1 MSGNSLEHHDRDPSA
16 HSVSDWG
23 DAAMA
28 ESLQLAAESLCAFGG
43 FGAAAINVIRN
54 DWIVTIA
61 VAGADR
67 FLDEEGRSIDVGR
80 VLGRSSPV
88 AALRDDILPH
98 ADRWGLLYHL
108 PHDRTD
114 VTHFGWRVDRTY
126 DDTEWHPDD
135 LLLAP
140 VHDGNGRLCGLIS
153 LDGPIDGH
161 LPAPEKRPLLDRYV
175 AQAARILVTAIER
188 EELAERLRLLDVARE
203 ALRQAAGTSSP
214 QEAFAEATP
223 SLVAGFGL
231 ATLRASVFSAPT
243 APPAGPDRD
252 RRADD
257 ELIRSLSRLD
267 RESAEEMW
275 RTQSVAVVGRTQV
288 IDEHGNPADHHL
300 VRGYLERAGLESVLF
315 VPMGA
320 GQTCLGSLVFSRAAG
335 APAWSSEERRVA
347 QDIGRDLGR
356 LIADNDALR
365 REQELVRELRELDT
379 YKRDL
384 MAAIS
389 HELKTPIAS
398 ILSNAELIGGMIG
411 STDDEDDV
419 RRGAAA
425 MARGARRMS
434 DLVNELLLLARLD
447 EPGRVPATSRIDLV
461 PYVVS
466 GVQQAVESAGRPASA
481 VTTDVPDAPVVVPAD
496 PRGVEQITVN
506 LVGNALKYT
515 PTGRTVSVTL
525 RPAEDRVEL
534 TVTDEGIGIS
544 ADDQR
549 LIFTEFFR
557 SADPEARRQPGTGLG
572 LAIVERIV
580 ARHGG
585 RVEVASALGRGS
597 TFTVTLPLG

>member
-1 MSGNSLEHHDRDPSA
+1 
-16 HSVSDWG
+16 
-23 DAAMA
+23 MA

-43 FGAAAINVIRN
+43 FGAAAINVVR
-54 DWIVTIA
+54 DDRVVTIA

-67 FLDEEGRSIDVGR
+67 VLDESGTSIDVGL
-80 VLGRSSPV
+80 VLGRSSP
-88 AALRDDILPH
+88 AALLRDDILPY

-108 PHDRTD
+108 PHDRND
-114 VTHFGWRVDRTY
+114 VGHFGWRVDRQY

-140 VHDGNGRLCGLIS
+140 VHDGNGRMCGLIS
-153 LDGPIDGH
+153 LDGPTEGR
-161 LPAPEKRPLLDRYV
+161 LPAPEQRPLLDRYV

-188 EELAERLRLLDVARE
+188 EQLAERLRLLDVARE

-214 QEAFAEATP
+214 EEAFAEATP

-231 ATLRASVFSAPT
+231 AGLRASVFAAPT
-243 APPAGPDRD
+243 ETGSAESE
-252 RRADD
+252 DD
-257 ELIRSLSRLD
+257 LLGSLARLD
-267 RESAEEMW
+267 RESAEELW
-275 RTQSVAVVGRTQV
+275 RTQSVAVVGRSQV
-288 IDEHGNPADHHL
+288 VDEHGTPEERLLVQRHL
-300 VRGYLERAGLESVLF
+300 DRTGLESVLF

-356 LIADNDALR
+356 LIADSDALR
-365 REQELVRELRELDT
+365 REQRLVRELRELDT

-398 ILSNAELIGGMIG
+398 ILSNAELIGGMVG

-425 MARGARRMS
+425 MERGARRMS

-447 EPGRVPATSRIDLV
+447 EPGRSPATSRIDV
-461 PYVVS
+461 TPSVVS
-466 GVQQAVESAGRPASA
+466 GVQQAVESAGRPATQ
-481 VTTDVPDAPVVVPAD
+481 VTTDLPEGPVVVSAD
-496 PRGVEQITVN
+496 PHGIEQVVVN
-506 LVGNALKYT
+506 LVGNAVKYT
-515 PTGRTVSVTL
+515 PPGRRVTVSL
-525 RPAEDRVEL
+525 RRGTENVEL
-534 TVTDEGIGIS
+534 AVTDEGIGIS
-544 ADDQR
+544 PDDQR

-557 SADPEARRQPGTGLG
+557 SSDPAARRQPGTGLG

-580 ARHGG
+580 AHHGG
-585 RVEVASALGRGS
+585 RVEVESAAGCGS
-597 TFTVTLPLG
+597 TFRVILPVG